1 MIVTPHRLNNGAPDG
16 SSMTT
21 VLPLIIIAAFPG
33 VADFQI
39 FLTGILPGTTR

>member
-1 MIVTPHRLNNGAPDG
+1 MIITPRCYSGTAPADP
-16 SSMTT
+16 SMTT